1 MADAAAPE
9 TEETASK
16 PSLVKRLISFAMI
29 GVIGILA
36 LGGGLVAAMG
46 PKNALALLTGSDPA
60 PEMAA
65 EPEHVAP
72 KKHPGA
78 TASAEGGDHGE
89 GGAPAIVVTPFKE
102 IIVNITATT
111 ATGRQT
117 TRFLKLNAA
126 LVYDSAAPGAG
137 HIEERKLFL
146 RDSFQDYLRQL
157 SERDLQG
164 SVGLA
169 VLKGEL
175 LRRARAISDSQAPQ
189 EILIAD
195 LIVQ

>member
-1 MADAAAPE
+1 MADEAEAKQDDAQGG
-9 TEETASK
+9 
-16 PSLVKRLISFAMI
+16 PSLVKRLLSYAMI
-29 GVIGILA
+29 GGVGILA
-36 LGGGLVAAMG
+36 LGGGLVGAMG
-46 PKNALALLTGSDPA
+46 PKNAMALLTGGGAEAEVEA
-60 PEMAA
+60 PKAM
-65 EPEHVAP
+65 PEDP

-78 TASAEGGDHGE
+78 TTLAAEGADAP
-89 GGAPAIVVTPFKE
+89 GAVVVTPFKE

-126 LVYDSAAPGAG
+126 LVYDGAAPGATL
-137 HIEERKLFL
+137 IEERKLFL

-164 SVGLA
+164 SIGLA

-175 LRRARAISDSQAPQ
+175 LRRARAISESQAPQ
-189 EILIAD
+189 EILISD